1 MQGQS
6 PVAGSTFRYHAGRL
20 VVSQGPN
27 GWVAVIK
34 TRSETVEV
42 LLSATK
48 PDVAIIEAEQ
58 LYADAR
64 AVTNPKPYCWQ
75 CIHWEPVKSNCG
87 LGFPEGRKSGGR
99 FANQCSAFWA
109 D

>member
-1 MQGQS
+1 MTGNS
-6 PVAGSTFRYHAGRL
+6 FRYHAGRL
-20 VVSQGPN
+20 VVTERPD
-27 GWVAVIK
+27 GWVAIIK
-34 TRSETVEV
+34 TRKETVEV
-42 LLSATK
+42 SLSASK
-48 PDVAIIEAEQ
+48 PEVAIIEAEQ

-75 CIHWEPVKSNCG
+75 CIHWEPVKSSCG
-87 LGFPEGRKSGGR
+87 LGFPEGKRSGGR

>member
-1 MQGQS
+1 MAS
-6 PVAGSTFRYHAGRL
+6 YRFHAGRL
-20 VVSQGPN
+20 VISNRDG
-27 GWVAVIK
+27 GLITLIK
-34 TRSETVEV
+34 TRPVTIEV
-42 LLSATK
+42 NLTATAAHA
-48 PDVAIIEAEQ
+48 AILAAEQ

-75 CIHWEPVKSNCG
+75 CIHWEPVASNCG
-87 LGFPEGRKSGGR
+87 LGFPEGRRSGGR

>member
-1 MQGQS
+1 MAS
-6 PVAGSTFRYHAGRL
+6 YRFHAGRL
-20 VVSQGPN
+20 VIFDRDAT
-27 GWVAVIK
+27 WFATIK
-34 TRSETVEV
+34 TRKETVE
-42 LLSATK
+42 LKLAATA
-48 PDVAIIEAEQ
+48 PDTAILEAEQ

-75 CIHWEPVKSNCG
+75 CIHWQPVTSNCG
-87 LGFPEGRKSGGR
+87 LGFPEGRRSGGR

>member
-1 MQGQS
+1 MAS
-6 PVAGSTFRYHAGRL
+6 YRFHAGRL
-20 VVSQGPN
+20 VIFDRN
-27 GWVAVIK
+27 ATWFATIK
-34 TRSETVEV
+34 TRKETVE
-42 LLSATK
+42 LKLAATA
-48 PDVAIIEAEQ
+48 PDAAILEAEQ

-75 CIHWEPVKSNCG
+75 CVHWQPVTSSCG
-87 LGFPEGRKSGGR
+87 LGFPEGRRSGGR

>member
-1 MQGQS
+1 MAS
-6 PVAGSTFRYHAGRL
+6 YRFHAGRL
-20 VVSQGPN
+20 VIADRDG
-27 GWVAVIK
+27 GWIAVIK
-34 TRSETVEV
+34 TRQETIEV
-42 LLSATK
+42 NLTAT
-48 PDVAIIEAEQ
+48 VADAAILEAEQ

-75 CIHWEPVKSNCG
+75 CIHWEPVTSNCG
-87 LGFPEGRKSGGR
+87 LGFPEGRRSGGR

>member
-1 MQGQS
+1 MTGNS
-6 PVAGSTFRYHAGRL
+6 FRYHAGRL
-20 VVSQGPN
+20 VVTERSGS
-27 GWVAVIK
+27 WVAIIK
-34 TRSETVEV
+34 TRKETVEV
-42 LLSATK
+42 TLSASK
-48 PDVAIIEAEQ
+48 PEVAIIEAEQ

-75 CIHWEPVKSNCG
+75 CIHWEPVKSSCG
-87 LGFPEGRKSGGR
+87 LGFPEGKRSGGR